1 MTPER
6 FRRLKR
12 ALDRRQPDLTVLLD
26 NVHKPHNLSAI
37 LRNCDAVGIFAVHA
51 VWPSE
56 TLRPSHLTSAGAGK
70 WVEIRTHPAVDE
82 AVARLAGDGFRLVAV
97 HPDDAARD
105 YRSFDYTG
113 PTAIELAEARVQ
125 VPMMGLGKSLNV
137 SVAAGVVLFEAQ
149 RQRAAAGQLEH
160 RRLDDDTYRRVL
172 LEWAHPS
179 IAAYCERHRI
189 AYPHLDENGEIRDPD
204 WRRRSVE
211 S

>member
-37 LRNCDAVGIFAVHA
+37 LRSCDAVGIFAVHA

-56 TLRPSHLTSAGAGK
+56 TLRPSHLTS
-70 WVEIRTHPAVDE
+70 
-82 AVARLAGDGFRLVAV
+82 AGDGFRLVAV

-113 PTAIELAEARVQ
+113 PTAIVLGAELEGLDPEALELAEARVQ
-125 VPMMGLGKSLNV
+125 VPMMGLGKSLNI